1 LVAALC
7 GVAVLCGLLLSTRTV
22 EESSLTTKTEVVG
35 LNDGEKLV
43 AHARIVN
50 NEGEDMNY
58 TYHVL
63 LEDSPGNQRDYS
75 GTVLVRAGKSYSL
88 TVNLYPEPGKSAYV
102 VVRLYKGASVEPFEE
117 FTFHFPPTA
126 SPQDFSKSRD
136 A

>member
-1 LVAALC
+1 MVAALC

-88 TVNLYPEPGKSAYV
+88 TVNLYPETGKSAYV
-102 VVRLYKGASVEPFEE
+102 VVRLYKGASVEPFDE

-126 SPQDFSKSRD
+126 PPQDSSKSRD